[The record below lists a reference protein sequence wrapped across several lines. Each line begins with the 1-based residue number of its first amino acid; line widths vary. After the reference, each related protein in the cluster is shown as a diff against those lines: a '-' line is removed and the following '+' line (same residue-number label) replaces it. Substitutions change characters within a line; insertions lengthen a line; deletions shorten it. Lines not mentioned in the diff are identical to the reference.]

1 MIPMSL
7 AQIAQVTDGQLLNCP
22 DATQTV
28 SHINTDT
35 RTVAAGALFLALQG
49 ERFDAHQFVAQ
60 AVAKGAVAAVV
71 SRPLADVTIPQ
82 ILVADTRIALGQ
94 IAAWVRAQLDLQIVA
109 ITGSCGKTTLK
120 EMCAAILQQAA
131 PVLATQGNLNN
142 EIGVPQTLLRLTPD
156 DRYAVV
162 ELGANH
168 PGEIAWTTSL
178 VKPDV
183 AVINNVAAAH
193 LAGFGSLRGV
203 AVAKTEIFSGLSDS
217 GTAVIN
223 ADSEFYDW
231 WREIL
236 SVRTFSFGVENPK
249 ADFRAENI
257 TQDEQGIAAFTLIS
271 PLGQID
277 IQLPIPGLHNVSNAL
292 AAAAVTTSLGLSLAQ
307 VQSGL
312 ANMLPVKG
320 RFCVQKLSDD
330 LTLIDDTYNAS
341 VQSVMAAID
350 TLAVMPGYRVLAFG
364 DMGELGADAADLH
377 RQIGEHA
384 RLKKLD
390 AVFTVG
396 ELSRHTAEAAAAS
409 GQHFANKDSLYQAL
423 QTLMQHQRP
432 MTILAKGAR
441 SARMEEVVAFVKSC
455 EEQAC

>member
-7 AQIAQVTDGQLLNCP
+7 AQIALVTEGQLLNCSDP
-22 DATQTV
+22 ALAICNV
-28 SHINTDT
+28 STDT
-35 RTVAAGALFLALQG
+35 RTVTDGALFLALLG

-60 AVAKGAVAAVV
+60 AITNGAVAAVV
-71 SRPLADVTIPQ
+71 SRPLADVAIPQ
-82 ILVADTRIALGQ
+82 ILVADTRVALGQ
-94 IAAWVRAQLDLQIVA
+94 ISAWVREQLDLQIVA

-142 EIGVPQTLLRLTPD
+142 EIGVPQTLLRLTPAE
-156 DRYAVV
+156 RYAVV

-203 AVAKTEIFSGLSDS
+203 AVAKTEIFGGLSAS

-236 SVRTFSFGVENPK
+236 SVRTVSFGVQNVK
-249 ADFRAENI
+249 ADFRAENVK
-257 TQDEQGIAAFTLIS
+257 QDEQGIASFTLCA
-271 PLGQID
+271 PDGQID

-307 VQSGL
+307 VKSGL
-312 ANMLPVKG
+312 AHMLPVKG

-330 LTLIDDTYNAS
+330 LTVIDDTYNAS

-350 TLAVMPGYRVLAFG
+350 TLSVMPGYRVLAFG
-364 DMGELGADAADLH
+364 DMGEMGADAVSLH

-384 RLKKLD
+384 RLRKLD
-390 AVFTVG
+390 AVLTVG
-396 ELSRHTAEAAAAS
+396 DLSRHTADAAS
-409 GQHFANKDSLYQAL
+409 GQHFTDKESLSQAL
-423 QTLMQHQRP
+423 KTLMQQQRP

>member
-7 AQIAQVTDGQLLNCP
+7 AQIALVTEGQLLNCSDP
-22 DATQTV
+22 ALAICNV
-28 SHINTDT
+28 STDT
-35 RTVAAGALFLALQG
+35 RTVTDGALFLALLG

-60 AVAKGAVAAVV
+60 AITNGAVAAVV
-71 SRPLADVTIPQ
+71 SRPLADVAIPQ
-82 ILVADTRIALGQ
+82 ILVADTRVALGQ
-94 IAAWVRAQLDLQIVA
+94 ISAWVREQLDLQIVA

-142 EIGVPQTLLRLTPD
+142 EIGVPQTLLRLTPAE
-156 DRYAVV
+156 RYAVV

-203 AVAKTEIFSGLSDS
+203 AVAKTEIFGGLSAS

-236 SVRTFSFGVENPK
+236 SVRTVSFGVQNAK
-249 ADFRAENI
+249 ADFRAENVK
-257 TQDEQGIAAFTLIS
+257 QDEQGIASFTLCA
-271 PLGQID
+271 PDGQID

-307 VQSGL
+307 VKSGL
-312 ANMLPVKG
+312 AHMLPVKG

-330 LTLIDDTYNAS
+330 LTVIDDTYNAS

-350 TLAVMPGYRVLAFG
+350 TLSVMPGYRVLAFG
-364 DMGELGADAADLH
+364 DMGEMGADAVSLH

-384 RLKKLD
+384 RLRKLD
-390 AVFTVG
+390 AVLTVG
-396 ELSRHTAEAAAAS
+396 DLSRHAADAAS
-409 GQHFANKDSLYQAL
+409 GQHFTDKESLSQAL
-423 QTLMQHQRP
+423 KTLMQQQRP

>member
-1 MIPMSL
+1 MSL

-22 DATQTV
+22 DAALMV
-28 SHINTDT
+28 KNISTDT
-35 RTVAAGALFLALQG
+35 RTVSAGALFLALQG
-49 ERFDAHQFVAQ
+49 ERFDAHDFAAQ
-60 AVAKGAVAAVV
+60 AADKDAVAIVV
-71 SRPLADVTIPQ
+71 SRPLPDVSLPQ

-94 IAAWVRAQLDLQIVA
+94 IAAWVRNQLDLQVVA
-109 ITGSCGKTTLK
+109 ITGSCGKTTVK
-120 EMCAAILQQAA
+120 EMCAAILRQSA

-156 DRYAVV
+156 ERYAVV

-203 AVAKTEIFSGLSDS
+203 AVAKTEIFSGLSET
-217 GTAVIN
+217 GTAIIN

-236 SVRTFSFGVENPK
+236 SVRTLSFGVENPK

-257 TQDEQGIAAFTLIS
+257 EQNEAGIASFMLIC
-271 PLGQID
+271 PLGRIA
-277 IQLPIPGLHNVSNAL
+277 IQLPVPGLHNVSNAL
-292 AAAAVTTSLGLSLAQ
+292 AAAAVTTSLGLSLEQ
-307 VQSGL
+307 VKSGL
-312 ANMLPVKG
+312 MTMVPVKG
-320 RFCVQKLSDD
+320 RFCVQKLSDSV
-330 LTLIDDTYNAS
+330 TVIDDTYNAS

-350 TLAVMPGYRVLAFG
+350 TLSVMPGHRVLVFG
-364 DMGELGADAADLH
+364 DMGELGADAATLH

-384 RLKKLD
+384 KAKKLD
-390 AVFTVG
+390 TVLTIG
-396 ELSRHTAEAAAAS
+396 ELSRNTAEAAS
-409 GQHFANKDSLYQAL
+409 GQHFVNKESLYQAL
-423 QTLMQHQRP
+423 QQLMQQQRP
-432 MTILAKGAR
+432 VTILAKGAR
-441 SARMEEVVAFVKSC
+441 SARMEDVVTFVKSC
-455 EEQAC
+455 EEKTAC

>member
-1 MIPMSL
+1 MIPMTL
-7 AQIAQVTDGQLLNCP
+7 AQIAQVTDGQLLNGA
-22 DATQTV
+22 DATQEIAQI
-28 SHINTDT
+28 STDT
-35 RTVAAGALFLALQG
+35 RTVSAGALFLALQG
-49 ERFDAHQFVAQ
+49 ERFDAHQFVDQ
-60 AVAKGAVAAVV
+60 AAAKGAVVAVV
-71 SRPLADVTIPQ
+71 SRPLPDVAIPQ
-82 ILVADTRIALGQ
+82 ILVADTRIALGR

-109 ITGSCGKTTLK
+109 ITGSCGKTTVK
-120 EMCAAILQQAA
+120 EMCAAILQQIA

-142 EIGVPQTLLRLTPD
+142 EIGVPQTLLRLTPNE
-156 DRYAVV
+156 RYAVI

-168 PGEIAWTTSL
+168 SGEIAWTTSL

-236 SVRTFSFGVENPK
+236 SVRTLSFGLENPK
-249 ADFRAENI
+249 ADFRAQNI
-257 TQDEQGIAAFTLIS
+257 TQDEQGIARFTLVS
-271 PLGQID
+271 PQGQTE
-277 IQLPIPGLHNVSNAL
+277 IQLPIPGIHNVSNAL
-292 AAAAVTTSLGLSLAQ
+292 AAAAVTTSLGVSLEQ

-312 ANMLPVKG
+312 ANLSPVKG

-341 VQSVMAAID
+341 VQSVLAAID
-350 TLAVMPGYRVLAFG
+350 TLSVMPGYRVLAFG
-364 DMGELGADAADLH
+364 DMGELGADAISLH

-390 AVFTVG
+390 AVLTVG
-396 ELSRHTAEAAAAS
+396 ELSRHTAEAAN
-409 GQHFANKDSLYQAL
+409 GRHFADKSSLNQAL
-423 QTLMQHQRP
+423 QALMQQQRP
-432 MTILAKGAR
+432 VTILAKGAR

>member
-1 MIPMSL
+1 MSL

-22 DATQTV
+22 DAALMV
-28 SHINTDT
+28 KNISTDT
-35 RTVAAGALFLALQG
+35 RTVSAGALFLALQG
-49 ERFDAHQFVAQ
+49 ERFDAHDFAAQ
-60 AVAKGAVAAVV
+60 AADKDAVAIVV
-71 SRPLADVTIPQ
+71 SRPLPDVSLPQ

-94 IAAWVRAQLDLQIVA
+94 IAAWVRNQLDLQIVA
-109 ITGSCGKTTLK
+109 ITGSCGKTTVK
-120 EMCAAILQQAA
+120 EMCAAILRQSA

-156 DRYAVV
+156 EHYAVV

-203 AVAKTEIFSGLSDS
+203 AVAKTEIFSGLSET
-217 GTAVIN
+217 GTAIIN

-236 SVRTFSFGVENPK
+236 SVRTLSFGVENPK

-257 TQDEQGIAAFTLIS
+257 EQNEAGIASFMLIC
-271 PLGQID
+271 PLGRIA
-277 IQLPIPGLHNVSNAL
+277 IQLPVPGLHNVSNAL
-292 AAAAVTTSLGLSLAQ
+292 AAAAVTTSLGLSLEQ
-307 VQSGL
+307 VKSGL
-312 ANMLPVKG
+312 MTMVPVKG
-320 RFCVQKLSDD
+320 RFCVQKLSDSV
-330 LTLIDDTYNAS
+330 TVIDDTYNAS

-350 TLAVMPGYRVLAFG
+350 TLSVMPGHRVLVFG
-364 DMGELGADAADLH
+364 DMGELGADAATLH

-384 RLKKLD
+384 KAKKLD
-390 AVFTVG
+390 TVLTIG
-396 ELSRHTAEAAAAS
+396 ELSRNTAEAAS
-409 GQHFANKDSLYQAL
+409 GQHFVNKESLYQAL
-423 QTLMQHQRP
+423 QQLMQQQRP
-432 MTILAKGAR
+432 VTILAKGAR
-441 SARMEEVVAFVKSC
+441 SARMEDVVAFVKFC
-455 EEQAC
+455 EEKTAC

>member
-7 AQIAQVTDGQLLNCP
+7 AQIAQVTDGQLLNCA
-22 DATQTV
+22 DTSMVV
-28 SHINTDT
+28 SNVSTDT
-35 RTVAAGALFLALQG
+35 RTVTDGALFIALQG
-49 ERFDAHQFVAQ
+49 ERFDAHQFVDQ
-60 AVAKGAVAAVV
+60 AMLKGAVAAVV
-71 SRPLADVTIPQ
+71 SRPLPDTIPQ

-94 IAAWVRAQLDLQIVA
+94 IAAWGREQLDLQIVA

-120 EMCAAILQQAA
+120 EMCAAILQQTA

-142 EIGVPQTLLRLTPD
+142 EIGVPQTLLRLTPTE
-156 DRYAVV
+156 RYAVV

-203 AVAKTEIFSGLSDS
+203 AVAKTEIFGGLSAT

-236 SVRTFSFGVENPK
+236 SVRTVSFGLENAK

-257 TQDEQGIAAFTLIS
+257 QQDAQGIASFTLLAPQGS
-271 PLGQID
+271 ID
-277 IQLPIPGLHNVSNAL
+277 IQLPIPGLHNISNAL
-292 AAAAVTTSLGLSLAQ
+292 AAAAVTTSLGLTLTQ
-307 VQSGL
+307 VKSGL
-312 ANMLPVKG
+312 ANMRPVKG

-330 LTLIDDTYNAS
+330 LTVIDDTYNAS

-364 DMGELGADAADLH
+364 DMGELGADAASLH

-384 RLKKLD
+384 RLRQLD
-390 AVFTVG
+390 AVLTVG
-396 ELSRHTAEAAAAS
+396 SLSRHAAEAAD
-409 GQHFANKDSLYQAL
+409 GQHFNDKESLYQAL
-423 QTLMQHQRP
+423 QMLIQQHRP

>member
-7 AQIAQVTDGQLLNCP
+7 AQIALVTEGQLLNCSDP
-22 DATQTV
+22 ALAICNV
-28 SHINTDT
+28 STDT
-35 RTVAAGALFLALQG
+35 RTVTDGALFLALLG

-60 AVAKGAVAAVV
+60 AITNGAVAAVV
-71 SRPLADVTIPQ
+71 SRPLADVAIPQ
-82 ILVADTRIALGQ
+82 ILVADTRGALGQ
-94 IAAWVRAQLDLQIVA
+94 ISAWVREQLDLQIVA

-142 EIGVPQTLLRLTPD
+142 EIGVPQTLLRLTPAE
-156 DRYAVV
+156 RYAVV

-203 AVAKTEIFSGLSDS
+203 AVAKTEIFGGLSAS

-236 SVRTFSFGVENPK
+236 SVRTVSFGVQNVK
-249 ADFRAENI
+249 ADFRAENVK
-257 TQDEQGIAAFTLIS
+257 QDEQGIASFTLCA
-271 PLGQID
+271 PDGQID

-307 VQSGL
+307 VKSGL
-312 ANMLPVKG
+312 AHMLPVKG

-330 LTLIDDTYNAS
+330 LTVIDDTYNAS

-350 TLAVMPGYRVLAFG
+350 TLSVMPGYRVLAFG
-364 DMGELGADAADLH
+364 DMGEMGADAVSLH

-384 RLKKLD
+384 RLRKLD
-390 AVFTVG
+390 AVLTVG
-396 ELSRHTAEAAAAS
+396 DLSRHAADAAS
-409 GQHFANKDSLYQAL
+409 GQHFTDKESLSQAL
-423 QTLMQHQRP
+423 KTLMQQQRP

>member
-1 MIPMSL
+1 MSL

-22 DATQTV
+22 DAALMV
-28 SHINTDT
+28 KNISTDT
-35 RTVAAGALFLALQG
+35 RTVSAGSLFLALQG
-49 ERFDAHQFVAQ
+49 ERFDAHDFAAQ
-60 AVAKGAVAAVV
+60 AADKDAVAIVV
-71 SRPLADVTIPQ
+71 SRPLPDVSLPQ

-94 IAAWVRAQLDLQIVA
+94 IAAWVRNQLDLQIVA
-109 ITGSCGKTTLK
+109 ITGSCGKTTVK
-120 EMCAAILQQAA
+120 EMCAAILRQSA

-156 DRYAVV
+156 EHYAVV

-203 AVAKTEIFSGLSDS
+203 AVAKTEIFSGLSET
-217 GTAVIN
+217 GTAIIN

-236 SVRTFSFGVENPK
+236 SVRTLSFGVENPK

-257 TQDEQGIAAFTLIS
+257 EQNEAGIASFMLIC
-271 PLGQID
+271 PLGRIA
-277 IQLPIPGLHNVSNAL
+277 IQLPVPGLHNVSNAL
-292 AAAAVTTSLGLSLAQ
+292 AAAAVTTSLGLSLEQ
-307 VQSGL
+307 VKSGL
-312 ANMLPVKG
+312 MTMVPVKG
-320 RFCVQKLSDD
+320 RFCVQKLSDSV
-330 LTLIDDTYNAS
+330 TVIDDTYNAS

-350 TLAVMPGYRVLAFG
+350 TLSVMPGHRVLVFG
-364 DMGELGADAADLH
+364 DMGELGADAATLH

-384 RLKKLD
+384 KAKKLD
-390 AVFTVG
+390 TVLTIG
-396 ELSRHTAEAAAAS
+396 ELSRNTAEAAS
-409 GQHFANKDSLYQAL
+409 GQHFVNKESLYQAL
-423 QTLMQHQRP
+423 QQLMQQQRP
-432 MTILAKGAR
+432 VTILAKGAR
-441 SARMEEVVAFVKSC
+441 SARMEDVVTFVKSC
-455 EEQAC
+455 EEKTAC

>member
-1 MIPMSL
+1 MSL

-22 DATQTV
+22 DAALMV
-28 SHINTDT
+28 KNISTDT
-35 RTVAAGALFLALQG
+35 RTVSAGALFLALQG
-49 ERFDAHQFVAQ
+49 ERFDAHDFAAQ
-60 AVAKGAVAAVV
+60 AADKDAVAIVV
-71 SRPLADVTIPQ
+71 SRPLPDVSLPQ

-94 IAAWVRAQLDLQIVA
+94 IAAWVRNQLDLQIVA
-109 ITGSCGKTTLK
+109 ITGSCGKTTVK
-120 EMCAAILQQAA
+120 EMCAAILRQSA

-156 DRYAVV
+156 EHYAVV

-203 AVAKTEIFSGLSDS
+203 AVAKTEIFSGLSET
-217 GTAVIN
+217 GTAIIN

-236 SVRTFSFGVENPK
+236 SVRTLSFGVENPK

-257 TQDEQGIAAFTLIS
+257 EQNEAGIASFMLIC
-271 PLGQID
+271 PLGRIA
-277 IQLPIPGLHNVSNAL
+277 IQLPVPGLHNVSNAL
-292 AAAAVTTSLGLSLAQ
+292 AAAAVTTSLGLSLEQ
-307 VQSGL
+307 VKSGL
-312 ANMLPVKG
+312 MTMVPVKG
-320 RFCVQKLSDD
+320 RFCVQKLSDSV
-330 LTLIDDTYNAS
+330 TVIDDTYNAS

-350 TLAVMPGYRVLAFG
+350 TLSVMPGHRVLVFG
-364 DMGELGADAADLH
+364 DMGELGADAATLH

-384 RLKKLD
+384 KAKKLD
-390 AVFTVG
+390 TVLTIG
-396 ELSRHTAEAAAAS
+396 ELSRNTAEAAS
-409 GQHFANKDSLYQAL
+409 GQHFVNKESLYQAL
-423 QTLMQHQRP
+423 QQLMQQQRP
-432 MTILAKGAR
+432 VTILAKGAR
-441 SARMEEVVAFVKSC
+441 SARMEDVVTFVKSC
-455 EEQAC
+455 EEKTAC

>member
-7 AQIAQVTDGQLLNCP
+7 AQIALVTEGQLLNCSDP
-22 DATQTV
+22 ALAICNV
-28 SHINTDT
+28 STDT
-35 RTVAAGALFLALQG
+35 RTVTDGALFLALLG

-60 AVAKGAVAAVV
+60 AITNGAVAAVV
-71 SRPLADVTIPQ
+71 SRPLADVAIPQ
-82 ILVADTRIALGQ
+82 ILVADTRVALGQ
-94 IAAWVRAQLDLQIVA
+94 ISAWVREQLDLQIVA

-142 EIGVPQTLLRLTPD
+142 EIGVPQTLLRLTPAE
-156 DRYAVV
+156 RYAVV

-203 AVAKTEIFSGLSDS
+203 AVAKTEIFGGLSAS

-236 SVRTFSFGVENPK
+236 SVRTVSFGVQNVK
-249 ADFRAENI
+249 ADFRAENVK
-257 TQDEQGIAAFTLIS
+257 QDEQGIASFTLCA
-271 PLGQID
+271 PDGQID

-307 VQSGL
+307 VKSGL
-312 ANMLPVKG
+312 AHMLPVKG

-330 LTLIDDTYNAS
+330 LTVIDDTYNAS

-350 TLAVMPGYRVLAFG
+350 TLSVMPGYRVLACG
-364 DMGELGADAADLH
+364 DMGEMGADAVSLH

-384 RLKKLD
+384 RLRKLD
-390 AVFTVG
+390 AVLTVG
-396 ELSRHTAEAAAAS
+396 DLSRHAADAAS
-409 GQHFANKDSLYQAL
+409 GQHFTDKESLSQAL
-423 QTLMQHQRP
+423 KTLMQQQRP

>member
-7 AQIAQVTDGQLLNCP
+7 AQIALVTEGQLLNCSDP
-22 DATQTV
+22 ALAICNV
-28 SHINTDT
+28 STDT
-35 RTVAAGALFLALQG
+35 RTVTDGALFLALLG

-60 AVAKGAVAAVV
+60 AITNGAVAAVV
-71 SRPLADVTIPQ
+71 SRPLADVAIPQ
-82 ILVADTRIALGQ
+82 ILVADTRVALGQ
-94 IAAWVRAQLDLQIVA
+94 ISAWVREQLDLQIVA

-142 EIGVPQTLLRLTPD
+142 EIGVPQTLLRLTPAE
-156 DRYAVV
+156 RYAVV

-203 AVAKTEIFSGLSDS
+203 AVAKTEIFGGLSAS

-236 SVRTFSFGVENPK
+236 SVRTVSFGVQNVK
-249 ADFRAENI
+249 ADFRAENVK
-257 TQDEQGIAAFTLIS
+257 QDEQGIASFTLCT
-271 PLGQID
+271 PDGQID

-292 AAAAVTTSLGLSLAQ
+292 AAAAVTTSLGLSLVQ
-307 VQSGL
+307 VKSGL
-312 ANMLPVKG
+312 ANMQLVKG

-330 LTLIDDTYNAS
+330 LTVIDDTYNAS

-350 TLAVMPGYRVLAFG
+350 TLSVMPGYRVLAFG
-364 DMGELGADAADLH
+364 DMGEMGADAVSLH

-384 RLKKLD
+384 RLRKLD
-390 AVFTVG
+390 AVLTVG
-396 ELSRHTAEAAAAS
+396 DLSRHAADAAS
-409 GQHFANKDSLYQAL
+409 GQHFTDKESLCQAL
-423 QTLMQHQRP
+423 KTLMQQQRP

>member
-1 MIPMSL
+1 
-7 AQIAQVTDGQLLNCP
+7 Q
-22 DATQTV
+22 ATT
-28 SHINTDT
+28 
-35 RTVAAGALFLALQG
+35 
-49 ERFDAHQFVAQ
+49 
-60 AVAKGAVAAVV
+60 KGAVAAVV
-71 SRPLADVTIPQ
+71 SRPLPDSAIPQ

-120 EMCAAILQQAA
+120 EMCAAILQQIA

-142 EIGVPQTLLRLTPD
+142 EIGVPQTLLRLTPHE
-156 DRYAVV
+156 RYAVV

-203 AVAKTEIFSGLSDS
+203 AVAKTEIFSGLSES

-236 SVRTFSFGVENPK
+236 SVRTLSFGLENPK

-257 TQDEQGIAAFTLIS
+257 TQDEQGIARFTLIS
-271 PLGQID
+271 PLGQTE
-277 IQLPIPGLHNVSNAL
+277 IQLPIPGIHNVSNAL
-292 AAAAVTTSLGLSLAQ
+292 AAAAVTTSLGVSLEQ

-350 TLAVMPGYRVLAFG
+350 TLSVMPGYRVLAFG
-364 DMGELGADAADLH
+364 DMGELGADAASLY

-390 AVFTVG
+390 AVLTVG
-396 ELSRHTAEAAAAS
+396 ELSRHTAEAA
-409 GQHFANKDSLYQAL
+409 GGRHFSDKDGLNLAL
-423 QTLMQHQRP
+423 QELMQQQRP
-432 MTILAKGAR
+432 VTILAKGAR
-441 SARMEEVVAFVKSC
+441 SARMEDVVTFVKSC

>member
-7 AQIAQVTDGQLLNCP
+7 AQIALVTDGQLLNCSDP
-22 DATQTV
+22 SLTICNV
-28 SHINTDT
+28 STDT
-35 RTVAAGALFLALQG
+35 RTVTNGALFLALLG

-60 AVAKGAVAAVV
+60 AITNGAVVAVV
-71 SRPLADVTIPQ
+71 SRPLADVAIPQ
-82 ILVADTRIALGQ
+82 ILVADTRVALGQ
-94 IAAWVRAQLDLQIVA
+94 ISAWVRKQLDLQIVA

-120 EMCAAILQQAA
+120 EMCATILQQTA

-142 EIGVPQTLLRLTPD
+142 EIGVPQTLLRLTPAE
-156 DRYAVV
+156 RYAVV

-203 AVAKTEIFSGLSDS
+203 AVAKTEIFGGLSAS

-236 SVRTFSFGVENPK
+236 SVRTVSFGLQNSK
-249 ADFRAENI
+249 ADFRAENVK
-257 TQDEQGIAAFTLIS
+257 QDEQGIASFTLCT
-271 PLGQID
+271 PDAQID

-292 AAAAVTTSLGLSLAQ
+292 AAAAVTTSLGLSLVQ
-307 VQSGL
+307 VKSGL
-312 ANMLPVKG
+312 ANMQPVKG

-330 LTLIDDTYNAS
+330 LTVIDDTYNAS

-350 TLAVMPGYRVLAFG
+350 TLSVMPGYRVLAFG
-364 DMGELGADAADLH
+364 DMGEMGADAVNLH

-384 RLKKLD
+384 RLRKLD
-390 AVFTVG
+390 AVLTVG
-396 ELSRHTAEAAAAS
+396 DLSRHAADAAS
-409 GQHFANKDSLYQAL
+409 GQHFTDKESLCQAL
-423 QTLMQHQRP
+423 KTLMQQQRP

>member
-1 MIPMSL
+1 MSL

-22 DATQTV
+22 DAV
-28 SHINTDT
+28 LMVKNISTDT
-35 RTVAAGALFLALQG
+35 RTVSAGSLFLALQG
-49 ERFDAHQFVAQ
+49 ERFDAHDFAAQ
-60 AVAKGAVAAVV
+60 AADKDAVAIVV
-71 SRPLADVTIPQ
+71 SRPLPDVSLPQ

-94 IAAWVRAQLDLQIVA
+94 IAAWVRNQLDLQIVA
-109 ITGSCGKTTLK
+109 ITGSCGKTTVK
-120 EMCAAILQQAA
+120 EMCAAILRQSA

-156 DRYAVV
+156 ERYAVV

-203 AVAKTEIFSGLSDS
+203 AVAKTEIFSGLSET
-217 GTAVIN
+217 GTAIIN

-236 SVRTFSFGVENPK
+236 SVRTLSFGVENPK

-257 TQDEQGIAAFTLIS
+257 EQNEAGIASFMLIC
-271 PLGQID
+271 PLGRIA
-277 IQLPIPGLHNVSNAL
+277 IQLPVPGLHNVSNAL
-292 AAAAVTTSLGLSLAQ
+292 AAAAVTTSLGLSLEQ
-307 VQSGL
+307 VKSGL
-312 ANMLPVKG
+312 MTMVPVKG
-320 RFCVQKLSDD
+320 RFCVQKLSDSV
-330 LTLIDDTYNAS
+330 TVIDDTYNAS

-350 TLAVMPGYRVLAFG
+350 TLSVMPGHRVLVFG
-364 DMGELGADAADLH
+364 DMGELGADAATLH

-384 RLKKLD
+384 KAKKLD
-390 AVFTVG
+390 TVLTIG
-396 ELSRHTAEAAAAS
+396 ELSRNTAEAAS
-409 GQHFANKDSLYQAL
+409 GQHFVNKESLYQAL
-423 QTLMQHQRP
+423 QQLMQQQRP
-432 MTILAKGAR
+432 VTILAKGAR
-441 SARMEEVVAFVKSC
+441 SARMEDVVTFVKSC
-455 EEQAC
+455 EEKTAC

>member
-1 MIPMSL
+1 VIPMSL
-7 AQIAQVTDGQLLNCP
+7 AQLASVTDGQLLNASDP
-22 DATQTV
+22 ALTI
-28 SHINTDT
+28 SHISTDT
-35 RTVAAGALFLALQG
+35 RTVTNGALFLALLG
-49 ERFDAHQFVAQ
+49 ERFDAHQFVSQ
-60 AVAKGAVAAVV
+60 AVTAGAVAAVV
-71 SRPLADVTIPQ
+71 SRPLSDVTIPQ

-94 IAAWVRAQLDLQIVA
+94 IGAWVRDQLDLQIVA

-142 EIGVPQTLLRLTPD
+142 EIGVPQTLLRLTPTEH
-156 DRYAVV
+156 YAVV

-203 AVAKTEIFSGLSDS
+203 AVAKTEIFAGLSET

-236 SVRTFSFGVENPK
+236 SVRTISFGLENPK

-257 TQDEQGIAAFTLIS
+257 QQDEQGIATFTLCS
-271 PLGQID
+271 PDGKID
-277 IQLPIPGLHNVSNAL
+277 IQLPIPGLHNVSNVL
-292 AAAAVTTSLGLSLAQ
+292 AAAAVTTALGLSLAQ
-307 VQSGL
+307 VKSGL

-330 LTLIDDTYNAS
+330 LTVIDDTYNAS

-350 TLAVMPGYRVLAFG
+350 TLSVMPGYRVLAFG
-364 DMGELGADAADLH
+364 DMGELGADAPSLH

-384 RLKKLD
+384 RLRHLD
-390 AVFTVG
+390 AVLTVG
-396 ELSRHTAEAAAAS
+396 NLSQHAANAAN
-409 GQHFANKDSLYQAL
+409 GQHFTDKESLCQAL
-423 QTLMQHQRP
+423 KTLIQHQRP
-432 MTILAKGAR
+432 VTILAKGAR
-441 SARMEEVVAFVKSC
+441 SARMEDVVAFVKSC

>member
-7 AQIAQVTDGQLLNCP
+7 AQIALVTDGQLLNCSDP
-22 DATQTV
+22 SLTICNV
-28 SHINTDT
+28 STDT
-35 RTVAAGALFLALQG
+35 RTVTNGALFLALLG

-60 AVAKGAVAAVV
+60 AITNGAVVAVV
-71 SRPLADVTIPQ
+71 SRPLTDVAIPQ
-82 ILVADTRIALGQ
+82 ILVADTRVALGQ
-94 IAAWVRAQLDLQIVA
+94 ISAWVREQLDLQIVA

-120 EMCAAILQQAA
+120 EMCAAILQQVA

-142 EIGVPQTLLRLTPD
+142 EIGVPQTLLRLTPAE
-156 DRYAVV
+156 RYAVV

-203 AVAKTEIFSGLSDS
+203 AVAKTEIFGGLSAS

-236 SVRTFSFGVENPK
+236 SVRTVSFGLQNSK
-249 ADFRAENI
+249 ADFRAENVK
-257 TQDEQGIAAFTLIS
+257 QDEQGIASFTLCT
-271 PLGQID
+271 PDGQID

-292 AAAAVTTSLGLSLAQ
+292 AAAAVTTSLGLSLVQ
-307 VQSGL
+307 VKSGL
-312 ANMLPVKG
+312 ANMQPVKG

-330 LTLIDDTYNAS
+330 LTVIDDTYNAS

-350 TLAVMPGYRVLAFG
+350 TLSVMPGYRVLAFG
-364 DMGELGADAADLH
+364 DMGEMGADAVNLH

-384 RLKKLD
+384 RLRKLD
-390 AVFTVG
+390 AVLTVG
-396 ELSRHTAEAAAAS
+396 DLSRHAADAAS
-409 GQHFANKDSLYQAL
+409 GQHFTDKESLCQAL
-423 QTLMQHQRP
+423 KTLMQQQRP

>member
-1 MIPMSL
+1 MSL

-22 DATQTV
+22 DAALMV
-28 SHINTDT
+28 KNISTDT
-35 RTVAAGALFLALQG
+35 RTVSAGSLFLALQG
-49 ERFDAHQFVAQ
+49 ERFDAHDFAAQ
-60 AVAKGAVAAVV
+60 AADKDAVAIVV
-71 SRPLADVTIPQ
+71 SRPLPDVSLPQ

-94 IAAWVRAQLDLQIVA
+94 IAAWVRNQLDLQIVA
-109 ITGSCGKTTLK
+109 ITGSCGKTTVK
-120 EMCAAILQQAA
+120 EMCAAILRQSA

-156 DRYAVV
+156 ERYAVV

-203 AVAKTEIFSGLSDS
+203 AVAKTEIFSGLSET
-217 GTAVIN
+217 GTAIID

-236 SVRTFSFGVENPK
+236 SVRTLSFGVENPK

-257 TQDEQGIAAFTLIS
+257 EQNEAGIASFMLIC
-271 PLGQID
+271 PLGRIA
-277 IQLPIPGLHNVSNAL
+277 IQLPVPGLHNVSNAL
-292 AAAAVTTSLGLSLAQ
+292 AAAAVTTSLGLSLEQ
-307 VQSGL
+307 VKSGL
-312 ANMLPVKG
+312 MTMVPVKG
-320 RFCVQKLSDD
+320 RFCVQKLSDSV
-330 LTLIDDTYNAS
+330 TVIDDTYNAS

-350 TLAVMPGYRVLAFG
+350 TLSVMPGHRVLVFG
-364 DMGELGADAADLH
+364 DMGELGADAATLH

-384 RLKKLD
+384 KAKKLD
-390 AVFTVG
+390 TVLTIG
-396 ELSRHTAEAAAAS
+396 ELSRNTAEAAS
-409 GQHFANKDSLYQAL
+409 GQHFVNKESLYQAL
-423 QTLMQHQRP
+423 QQLMQQQRP
-432 MTILAKGAR
+432 VTILAKGAR
-441 SARMEEVVAFVKSC
+441 SARMEDVVAFVKSC
-455 EEQAC
+455 EEKTAC

>member
-1 MIPMSL
+1 MSL

-22 DATQTV
+22 DAALMV
-28 SHINTDT
+28 KNISTDT
-35 RTVAAGALFLALQG
+35 RTVSAGSLFLALQG
-49 ERFDAHQFVAQ
+49 ERFDAHDFAAQ
-60 AVAKGAVAAVV
+60 AADKDAVAIVV
-71 SRPLADVTIPQ
+71 SRPQPDVSLPQ

-94 IAAWVRAQLDLQIVA
+94 IAAWVRNQLDLQIVA
-109 ITGSCGKTTLK
+109 ITGSCGKTTVK
-120 EMCAAILQQAA
+120 EMCAAILRQSA

-156 DRYAVV
+156 ERYAVV

-203 AVAKTEIFSGLSDS
+203 AVAKTEIFSGLSET
-217 GTAVIN
+217 GTAIIN

-236 SVRTFSFGVENPK
+236 SVRTLSFGVENPK

-257 TQDEQGIAAFTLIS
+257 EQNEAGIASFMLIC
-271 PLGQID
+271 PLGRIA
-277 IQLPIPGLHNVSNAL
+277 IQLPVPGLHNVSNAL
-292 AAAAVTTSLGLSLAQ
+292 AAAAVTTSLGLSLEQ
-307 VQSGL
+307 VKSGL
-312 ANMLPVKG
+312 MTMVPVKG
-320 RFCVQKLSDD
+320 RFCVQKLSDSV
-330 LTLIDDTYNAS
+330 TVIDDTYNAS

-350 TLAVMPGYRVLAFG
+350 TLSVMPGHRVLVFG
-364 DMGELGADAADLH
+364 DMGELGADAATLH

-384 RLKKLD
+384 KAKKLD
-390 AVFTVG
+390 TVLTIG
-396 ELSRHTAEAAAAS
+396 ELSRNTAEAAS
-409 GQHFANKDSLYQAL
+409 GQHFVNKESLYQAL
-423 QTLMQHQRP
+423 QQLMQQQRP
-432 MTILAKGAR
+432 VTILAKGAR
-441 SARMEEVVAFVKSC
+441 SARMEDVVAFVKSC
-455 EEQAC
+455 EEKTAC

>member
-1 MIPMSL
+1 MSL

-22 DATQTV
+22 DAV
-28 SHINTDT
+28 LMVKNISTDT
-35 RTVAAGALFLALQG
+35 RTVSAGSLFLALQG
-49 ERFDAHQFVAQ
+49 ERFDAHDFAAQ
-60 AVAKGAVAAVV
+60 AADKDAVAIVV
-71 SRPLADVTIPQ
+71 SRPLPDVSLPQ

-94 IAAWVRAQLDLQIVA
+94 IAAWVRNQLDLQIVA
-109 ITGSCGKTTLK
+109 ITGSCGKTTVK
-120 EMCAAILQQAA
+120 EMCAAILRQSA

-156 DRYAVV
+156 EHYAVV

-203 AVAKTEIFSGLSDS
+203 AVAKTEIFSGLSET
-217 GTAVIN
+217 GTAIIN

-236 SVRTFSFGVENPK
+236 SVRTLSFGVENPK

-257 TQDEQGIAAFTLIS
+257 EQNEAGIASFMLIC
-271 PLGQID
+271 PLGRIA
-277 IQLPIPGLHNVSNAL
+277 IQLPVPGLHNVSNAL
-292 AAAAVTTSLGLSLAQ
+292 AAAAVTTSLGLSLEQ
-307 VQSGL
+307 VKSGL
-312 ANMLPVKG
+312 MTMVPVKG
-320 RFCVQKLSDD
+320 RFCVQKLSDSV
-330 LTLIDDTYNAS
+330 TVIDDTYNAS

-350 TLAVMPGYRVLAFG
+350 TLSVMPGHRVLVFG
-364 DMGELGADAADLH
+364 DMGELGADAATLH

-384 RLKKLD
+384 KAKKLD
-390 AVFTVG
+390 TVLTIG
-396 ELSRHTAEAAAAS
+396 ELSRNTAEAAS
-409 GQHFANKDSLYQAL
+409 GQHFVNKESLYQAL
-423 QTLMQHQRP
+423 QQLMQQQRP
-432 MTILAKGAR
+432 VTILAKGAR
-441 SARMEEVVAFVKSC
+441 SARMEDVVAFVKSC
-455 EEQAC
+455 EEKTAC

>member
-1 MIPMSL
+1 MSL

-22 DATQTV
+22 DAALMV
-28 SHINTDT
+28 KNISTDT
-35 RTVAAGALFLALQG
+35 RTVSAGSLFLALQG
-49 ERFDAHQFVAQ
+49 ERFDAHDFAAQ
-60 AVAKGAVAAVV
+60 AADKDAVAIVV
-71 SRPLADVTIPQ
+71 SRPLPDVSLPQ

-94 IAAWVRAQLDLQIVA
+94 IAAWVRNQLDLQIVA
-109 ITGSCGKTTLK
+109 ITGSCGKTTVK
-120 EMCAAILQQAA
+120 EMCAAILRQSA

-156 DRYAVV
+156 EHYAVV

-203 AVAKTEIFSGLSDS
+203 AVAKTEIFSGLSET
-217 GTAVIN
+217 GTAIIN

-236 SVRTFSFGVENPK
+236 SVRTLSFGVENPK

-257 TQDEQGIAAFTLIS
+257 EQNEAGIASFMLIC
-271 PLGQID
+271 PLGRIA
-277 IQLPIPGLHNVSNAL
+277 IQLPVPGLHNVSNAL
-292 AAAAVTTSLGLSLAQ
+292 AAAAVTTSLGLSLEQ
-307 VQSGL
+307 VKSGL
-312 ANMLPVKG
+312 MTMVPVKG
-320 RFCVQKLSDD
+320 RFCVQKLSDSV
-330 LTLIDDTYNAS
+330 TVIDDTYNAS

-350 TLAVMPGYRVLAFG
+350 TLSVMPGYRVLVFG
-364 DMGELGADAADLH
+364 DMGELGADAATLH

-384 RLKKLD
+384 KAKKLD
-390 AVFTVG
+390 TVLTIG
-396 ELSRHTAEAAAAS
+396 ELSRNTAEAAS
-409 GQHFANKDSLYQAL
+409 GQHFVNKESLYQAL
-423 QTLMQHQRP
+423 QQLMQQQRP
-432 MTILAKGAR
+432 VTILAKGAR
-441 SARMEEVVAFVKSC
+441 SARMEDVVAFVKSC
-455 EEQAC
+455 EEKTAC

>member
-1 MIPMSL
+1 MSL

-22 DATQTV
+22 DAALMV
-28 SHINTDT
+28 KNISTDT
-35 RTVAAGALFLALQG
+35 RTVSAGSLFLALQG
-49 ERFDAHQFVAQ
+49 ERFDAHDFAAQ
-60 AVAKGAVAAVV
+60 AADKDAVAIVV
-71 SRPLADVTIPQ
+71 SRLLPDVSLPQ

-94 IAAWVRAQLDLQIVA
+94 IAAWVRNQLDLQIVA
-109 ITGSCGKTTLK
+109 ITGSCGKTTVK
-120 EMCAAILQQAA
+120 EMCAAILRQSA

-156 DRYAVV
+156 ERYAVV

-203 AVAKTEIFSGLSDS
+203 AVAKTEIFSGLSET
-217 GTAVIN
+217 GTAIIN

-236 SVRTFSFGVENPK
+236 SVRTLSFGVENPK

-257 TQDEQGIAAFTLIS
+257 EQNEAGIASFMLIC
-271 PLGQID
+271 PLGRIA
-277 IQLPIPGLHNVSNAL
+277 IQLPVPGLHNVSNAL
-292 AAAAVTTSLGLSLAQ
+292 AAAAVTTSLGLSLEQ
-307 VQSGL
+307 VKSGL
-312 ANMLPVKG
+312 MTMVPVKG
-320 RFCVQKLSDD
+320 RFCVQKLSDSV
-330 LTLIDDTYNAS
+330 TVIDDTYNAS

-350 TLAVMPGYRVLAFG
+350 TLSVMPGHRVLVFG
-364 DMGELGADAADLH
+364 DMGELGADAATLH

-384 RLKKLD
+384 KAKKLD
-390 AVFTVG
+390 TVLTIG
-396 ELSRHTAEAAAAS
+396 ELSRNTAEAAS
-409 GQHFANKDSLYQAL
+409 GQHFVNKESLYQAL
-423 QTLMQHQRP
+423 QQLMQQQRP
-432 MTILAKGAR
+432 VTILAKGAR
-441 SARMEEVVAFVKSC
+441 SARMEDVVAFVKSC
-455 EEQAC
+455 EEKTAC

>member
-7 AQIAQVTDGQLLNCP
+7 AQIALVTDGQLLNCSDP
-22 DATQTV
+22 SLTICNV
-28 SHINTDT
+28 STDT
-35 RTVAAGALFLALQG
+35 RTVTNGALFLALLG

-60 AVAKGAVAAVV
+60 AITNGAVVAVV
-71 SRPLADVTIPQ
+71 SRPLADVAIPQ
-82 ILVADTRIALGQ
+82 ILVADTRVALGQ
-94 IAAWVRAQLDLQIVA
+94 ISAWVREQLDLQIVA

-120 EMCAAILQQAA
+120 EMCAAILQQVA

-142 EIGVPQTLLRLTPD
+142 EIGVPQTLLRLTPAE
-156 DRYAVV
+156 RYAVV

-203 AVAKTEIFSGLSDS
+203 AVAKTEIFGGLSAS
-217 GTAVIN
+217 GTAVLN

-236 SVRTFSFGVENPK
+236 SVRTVSFGLQNSK
-249 ADFRAENI
+249 ADFRAENVK
-257 TQDEQGIAAFTLIS
+257 QDEQGIASFTLCT
-271 PLGQID
+271 PDGQID

-292 AAAAVTTSLGLSLAQ
+292 AAAAVTTSLGLSLVQ
-307 VQSGL
+307 VKSGL
-312 ANMLPVKG
+312 ANMQPVKG

-330 LTLIDDTYNAS
+330 LTVIDDTYNAS

-350 TLAVMPGYRVLAFG
+350 TLSVMPGYRVFAFG
-364 DMGELGADAADLH
+364 DMGEMGADAVNLH

-384 RLKKLD
+384 RLRKLD
-390 AVFTVG
+390 AVLTVG
-396 ELSRHTAEAAAAS
+396 DLSRHAADAAS
-409 GQHFANKDSLYQAL
+409 GQHFTDKESLCQAL
-423 QTLMQHQRP
+423 KTLMQQQRP

>member
-7 AQIAQVTDGQLLNCP
+7 AQIALVTDGQLLNCSDP
-22 DATQTV
+22 ALTV
-28 SHINTDT
+28 CNVSTDT
-35 RTVAAGALFLALQG
+35 RTVTDGALFLALLG

-60 AVAKGAVAAVV
+60 AITKGAVAAVV
-71 SRPLADVTIPQ
+71 SQPLTDVTIPQ

-94 IAAWVRAQLDLQIVA
+94 ISAWVREQRDLQIVA

-142 EIGVPQTLLRLTPD
+142 EIGVPQTLLRLTPAE
-156 DRYAVV
+156 RYAVV

-203 AVAKTEIFSGLSDS
+203 AVAKTEIFSGLSAD

-236 SVRTFSFGVENPK
+236 SVRTVSFGVQNPK
-249 ADFRAENI
+249 ADFRAENVQ
-257 TQDEQGIAAFTLIS
+257 QDKQGVASFTLCT
-271 PLGQID
+271 PDGQID

-307 VQSGL
+307 VKSGL
-312 ANMLPVKG
+312 ANMRPVKG

-330 LTLIDDTYNAS
+330 LTIIDDTYNAS

-350 TLAVMPGYRVLAFG
+350 TLSVMPGHRVLAFG
-364 DMGELGADAADLH
+364 DMGELGADAANLH

-384 RLKKLD
+384 RLRKLD
-390 AVFTVG
+390 AVLTVG
-396 ELSRHTAEAAAAS
+396 DLSRHAADAAS
-409 GQHFANKDSLYQAL
+409 GQHFTDKESLCQAL
-423 QTLMQHQRP
+423 KTLMQQQRP

>member
-1 MIPMSL
+1 MSL
-7 AQIAQVTDGQLLNCP
+7 AQIALVTDGQLLNCSDP
-22 DATQTV
+22 SLTICNV
-28 SHINTDT
+28 STDT
-35 RTVAAGALFLALQG
+35 RTVTNGALFLALLG

-60 AVAKGAVAAVV
+60 AITNGAVVAVV
-71 SRPLADVTIPQ
+71 SRPLADVAIPQ
-82 ILVADTRIALGQ
+82 ILVADTRVALGQ
-94 IAAWVRAQLDLQIVA
+94 ISAWVREQLDLQIVA

-142 EIGVPQTLLRLTPD
+142 EIGVPQTLLRLTPAE
-156 DRYAVV
+156 RYAVV

-203 AVAKTEIFSGLSDS
+203 AVAKTEIFGGLSAS

-236 SVRTFSFGVENPK
+236 SVRTVSFGLQNSK
-249 ADFRAENI
+249 ADFRAENVK
-257 TQDEQGIAAFTLIS
+257 QDEQGIASFTLCT
-271 PLGQID
+271 PDGQID

-292 AAAAVTTSLGLSLAQ
+292 AAAAVTTSLGLSLVQ
-307 VQSGL
+307 VKSGL
-312 ANMLPVKG
+312 ANMQPVKG

-330 LTLIDDTYNAS
+330 LTVIDDTYNAS

-350 TLAVMPGYRVLAFG
+350 TLSVMPGYRVFAFG
-364 DMGELGADAADLH
+364 DMGEMGADAVNLH

-384 RLKKLD
+384 RLRKLD
-390 AVFTVG
+390 AVLTVG
-396 ELSRHTAEAAAAS
+396 DLSRHAADAAS
-409 GQHFANKDSLYQAL
+409 GQHFTDKESLCQAL
-423 QTLMQHQRP
+423 KTLMQQQRP

>member
-7 AQIAQVTDGQLLNCP
+7 AQIALVTDGQLLNCSDP
-22 DATQTV
+22 ALTICNV
-28 SHINTDT
+28 STDT
-35 RTVAAGALFLALQG
+35 RTVTNGALFLALLG

-60 AVAKGAVAAVV
+60 AITNGAVVAVV
-71 SRPLADVTIPQ
+71 SRPLADVAIPQ
-82 ILVADTRIALGQ
+82 ILVADTRVALGQ
-94 IAAWVRAQLDLQIVA
+94 ISAWVRKQLDLQIVA

-120 EMCAAILQQAA
+120 EMCAAILQQVA

-142 EIGVPQTLLRLTPD
+142 EIGVPQTLLRLTPAE
-156 DRYAVV
+156 RYAVV

-203 AVAKTEIFSGLSDS
+203 AVAKTEIFGGLSAS

-236 SVRTFSFGVENPK
+236 SVRTVSFGLQNSK
-249 ADFRAENI
+249 ADFRAENVK
-257 TQDEQGIAAFTLIS
+257 QDEQGIASFTLCT
-271 PLGQID
+271 PDGQID

-292 AAAAVTTSLGLSLAQ
+292 AAAAVTTSLGLSLVQ
-307 VQSGL
+307 VKSGL
-312 ANMLPVKG
+312 ANMQPVKG

-330 LTLIDDTYNAS
+330 LTVIDDTYNAS

-350 TLAVMPGYRVLAFG
+350 TLSVMPGYRVFAFG
-364 DMGELGADAADLH
+364 DMGEMGADAVNLH

-384 RLKKLD
+384 RLRKLD
-390 AVFTVG
+390 AVLTVG
-396 ELSRHTAEAAAAS
+396 DLSRHAADAAS
-409 GQHFANKDSLYQAL
+409 GQHFTDKESLCQAL
-423 QTLMQHQRP
+423 KTLMQQQRP

>member
-1 MIPMSL
+1 MSL

-22 DATQTV
+22 DAALMV
-28 SHINTDT
+28 KNISTDT
-35 RTVAAGALFLALQG
+35 RTVSAGSLFLALQG
-49 ERFDAHQFVAQ
+49 ERFDAHDFAAQ
-60 AVAKGAVAAVV
+60 AADKDAVAIVV
-71 SRPLADVTIPQ
+71 SRPLPDVSLPQ

-94 IAAWVRAQLDLQIVA
+94 IAAWVRNQLDLQIVA
-109 ITGSCGKTTLK
+109 ITGSCGKTTVK
-120 EMCAAILQQAA
+120 EMCAAILRQSA

-156 DRYAVV
+156 EHYAVV

-203 AVAKTEIFSGLSDS
+203 AVAKTEIFSGLSET
-217 GTAVIN
+217 GTAIIN

-236 SVRTFSFGVENPK
+236 SVRTLSFGVENPK

-257 TQDEQGIAAFTLIS
+257 EQNEAGIASFMLIC
-271 PLGQID
+271 PLGRIA
-277 IQLPIPGLHNVSNAL
+277 IQLPVPGLHNVSNAL
-292 AAAAVTTSLGLSLAQ
+292 AAAAVTTSLGLSLEQ
-307 VQSGL
+307 VKSGL
-312 ANMLPVKG
+312 MTMVPVKG
-320 RFCVQKLSDD
+320 RFCVQKLSDSV
-330 LTLIDDTYNAS
+330 TVIDDTYNAS

-350 TLAVMPGYRVLAFG
+350 TLSVMPGHRVLVFG
-364 DMGELGADAADLH
+364 DMGELGADAATLH

-384 RLKKLD
+384 KAKKLD
-390 AVFTVG
+390 TVLTIG
-396 ELSRHTAEAAAAS
+396 ELSRNTAEAAS
-409 GQHFANKDSLYQAL
+409 GQHFVNKESLYQAL
-423 QTLMQHQRP
+423 QQLMQQQRP
-432 MTILAKGAR
+432 VTILAKGAR
-441 SARMEEVVAFVKSC
+441 SARMEDVVAFVKSC
-455 EEQAC
+455 EEKTAC

>member
-1 MIPMSL
+1 MIPMTL
-7 AQIAQVTDGQLLNCP
+7 AQIAQVTDGQLLNCS
-22 DATQTV
+22 DATQKV
-28 SHINTDT
+28 SHISTDT
-35 RTVAAGALFLALQG
+35 RTVSAGALFLALLG
-49 ERFDAHQFVAQ
+49 ERFDAHAFVDQ
-60 AVAKGAVAAVV
+60 ATTKGAVAAVV
-71 SRPLADVTIPQ
+71 SRPLPDSAIPQ

-120 EMCAAILQQAA
+120 EMCAAILQQIA

-142 EIGVPQTLLRLTPD
+142 EIGVPQTLLRLTPHE
-156 DRYAVV
+156 RYAVV

-203 AVAKTEIFSGLSDS
+203 AVAKTEIFSGLSES

-236 SVRTFSFGVENPK
+236 SVRTLSFGLENPK
-249 ADFRAENI
+249 ADFRAEHI
-257 TQDEQGIAAFTLIS
+257 TQDEQGIARFTLIS
-271 PLGQID
+271 PLGQTE
-277 IQLPIPGLHNVSNAL
+277 IQLPIPGIHNVSNAL
-292 AAAAVTTSLGLSLAQ
+292 AAAAVTTSLGVSLEQ

-350 TLAVMPGYRVLAFG
+350 TLSVMPGYRVLAFG
-364 DMGELGADAADLH
+364 DMGELGADAASLH

-390 AVFTVG
+390 AVLTVG
-396 ELSRHTAEAAAAS
+396 ELSRHTAEAA
-409 GQHFANKDSLYQAL
+409 GGRHFSDKDSLNQAL
-423 QTLMQHQRP
+423 QELMQQQRP
-432 MTILAKGAR
+432 VTILAKGAR
-441 SARMEEVVAFVKSC
+441 SARMEDVVTFVKSC

>member
-1 MIPMSL
+1 MIAMSL
-7 AQIAQVTDGQLLNCP
+7 AQIAQVTGGDLLNAAES
-22 DATQTV
+22 DRL
-28 SHINTDT
+28 INNISTDT
-35 RTVAAGALFLALQG
+35 RTVCDGDLFLALEG
-49 ERFDAHQFVAQ
+49 ERFDGHLFVAQ
-60 AVAKGAVAAVV
+60 AVAKGAAVALV
-71 SRPLADVTIPQ
+71 SRPLSDIAIPQ
-82 ILVADTRIALGQ
+82 ILVTDTRIALGQ
-94 IAAWVRAQLDLQIVA
+94 IAGWVRDQLSDLKIVA

-120 EMCAAILQQAA
+120 EMCAAILQQTA

-142 EIGVPQTLLRLTPD
+142 EIGVPQTLLRLTPEEQF
-156 DRYAVV
+156 AVV

-178 VKPDV
+178 VKPNV

-203 AVAKTEIFSGLSDS
+203 AVAKTEIFAGLSAD

-236 SVRTFSFGVENPK
+236 SVRTVSFGVKNPK
-249 ADFRAENI
+249 ADFRAESI
-257 TQDEQGIAAFTLIS
+257 TQDKNGIACFTLCA
-271 PLGQID
+271 PQGQID
-277 IQLPIPGLHNVSNAL
+277 IQLPIPGLHNISNAL
-292 AAAAVTTSLGLSLAQ
+292 AAAAVTTSFGLSLAQ
-307 VQSGL
+307 IKSGL
-312 ANMLPVKG
+312 ASMLPVKG

-330 LTLIDDTYNAS
+330 LTVIDDTYNAS

-350 TLAVMPGYRVLAFG
+350 TLSVMPGYRVLTFG
-364 DMGELGADAADLH
+364 DMGELGSDAENLH

-384 RLKKLD
+384 RLRKLD
-390 AVFTVG
+390 AVLTVG
-396 ELSRHTAEAAAAS
+396 DLSRHAAQAAD
-409 GQHFANKDSLYQAL
+409 GHHFTDKESLCQAL
-423 QTLMQHQRP
+423 KTLMQQQRP

-441 SARMEEVVAFVKSC
+441 STRMEEIVAFVKSC

>member
-7 AQIAQVTDGQLLNCP
+7 AQIALVTDGQLLNCSDP
-22 DATQTV
+22 SLTICNV
-28 SHINTDT
+28 STDT
-35 RTVAAGALFLALQG
+35 RTVTNGALFLALLG
-49 ERFDAHQFVAQ
+49 ERFDAHQFVSQ
-60 AVAKGAVAAVV
+60 AITNGAVVAVV
-71 SRPLADVTIPQ
+71 SRPLADVAIPQ
-82 ILVADTRIALGQ
+82 ILVADTRVALGQ
-94 IAAWVRAQLDLQIVA
+94 ISAWVRKQLDLQIVA

-120 EMCAAILQQAA
+120 EMCAAILQQVA

-142 EIGVPQTLLRLTPD
+142 EIGVPQTLLRLTPAE
-156 DRYAVV
+156 RYAVV

-178 VKPDV
+178 VKSDV

-203 AVAKTEIFSGLSDS
+203 AVAKTEIFGGLSAS

-236 SVRTFSFGVENPK
+236 SVRTVSFGLQNSK
-249 ADFRAENI
+249 ADFRAENVK
-257 TQDEQGIAAFTLIS
+257 QDEQGIASFTLCT
-271 PLGQID
+271 PDGQID

-292 AAAAVTTSLGLSLAQ
+292 AAAAVTTSLGLSLVQ
-307 VQSGL
+307 VKSGL
-312 ANMLPVKG
+312 ANMQPVKG

-330 LTLIDDTYNAS
+330 LTVIDDTYNAS

-350 TLAVMPGYRVLAFG
+350 TLSVMPGYRVFAFG
-364 DMGELGADAADLH
+364 DMGEMGADAVNLH

-384 RLKKLD
+384 RLRKLD
-390 AVFTVG
+390 AVLTVG
-396 ELSRHTAEAAAAS
+396 DLSRHAADAAS
-409 GQHFANKDSLYQAL
+409 GQHFTDKESLCQAL
-423 QTLMQHQRP
+423 KTLMQQQRP

>member
-1 MIPMSL
+1 MSL

-22 DATQTV
+22 DAALMV
-28 SHINTDT
+28 KNISTDT
-35 RTVAAGALFLALQG
+35 RTVSAGALFLALQG
-49 ERFDAHQFVAQ
+49 ERFDAHDFAAQ
-60 AVAKGAVAAVV
+60 AADKDAVAIVV
-71 SRPLADVTIPQ
+71 SRPLPDVSLPQ

-94 IAAWVRAQLDLQIVA
+94 IAAWVRNQLDLQIVA
-109 ITGSCGKTTLK
+109 ITGSCGKTTVK
-120 EMCAAILQQAA
+120 EMCAAILRQSA

-156 DRYAVV
+156 EHYAVV

-203 AVAKTEIFSGLSDS
+203 AVAKTEIFSGLSET
-217 GTAVIN
+217 GTAIIN

-236 SVRTFSFGVENPK
+236 SVRTLSFGIENPK

-257 TQDEQGIAAFTLIS
+257 EQNEAGIASFMLIC
-271 PLGQID
+271 PLGRIA
-277 IQLPIPGLHNVSNAL
+277 IQLPVPGLHNVSNAL
-292 AAAAVTTSLGLSLAQ
+292 AAAAVTTSLGLSLEQ
-307 VQSGL
+307 VKSGL
-312 ANMLPVKG
+312 MTMVPVKG
-320 RFCVQKLSDD
+320 RFCVQKLSDSV
-330 LTLIDDTYNAS
+330 TVIDDTYNAS

-350 TLAVMPGYRVLAFG
+350 TLSVMPGHRVLVFG
-364 DMGELGADAADLH
+364 DMGELGADAATLH

-384 RLKKLD
+384 KAKKLD
-390 AVFTVG
+390 TVLTIG
-396 ELSRHTAEAAAAS
+396 ELSRNTAEAAS
-409 GQHFANKDSLYQAL
+409 GQHFVNKESLYQAL
-423 QTLMQHQRP
+423 QQLMQQQRP
-432 MTILAKGAR
+432 VTILAKGAR
-441 SARMEEVVAFVKSC
+441 SARMEDVVAFVKSC
-455 EEQAC
+455 EEKTAC

>member
-1 MIPMSL
+1 MSL

-22 DATQTV
+22 DAV
-28 SHINTDT
+28 LMVKNISTDT
-35 RTVAAGALFLALQG
+35 RTVSAGSLFLALQG
-49 ERFDAHQFVAQ
+49 ERFDAHDFAAQ
-60 AVAKGAVAAVV
+60 AADKDAVAIVV
-71 SRPLADVTIPQ
+71 SRPLPDVSLPQ

-94 IAAWVRAQLDLQIVA
+94 IAAWVRNQLDLQIVA
-109 ITGSCGKTTLK
+109 ITGSCGKTTVK
-120 EMCAAILQQAA
+120 EMCAAILRQSA

-156 DRYAVV
+156 ERYAVV

-203 AVAKTEIFSGLSDS
+203 AVAKTEIFSGLSET
-217 GTAVIN
+217 GTAIIN

-236 SVRTFSFGVENPK
+236 SVRTLSFGVENPK

-257 TQDEQGIAAFTLIS
+257 EQNEAGIASFMLIC
-271 PLGQID
+271 PLGRIA
-277 IQLPIPGLHNVSNAL
+277 IQLPVPGLHNVSNAL
-292 AAAAVTTSLGLSLAQ
+292 AAAAVTTSLGLSLEQ
-307 VQSGL
+307 VKSGL
-312 ANMLPVKG
+312 MTMVPVKG
-320 RFCVQKLSDD
+320 RFCVQKLSDSV
-330 LTLIDDTYNAS
+330 TVIDDTYNAS

-350 TLAVMPGYRVLAFG
+350 TLSVMPGHRVLVFG
-364 DMGELGADAADLH
+364 DMGELGADAATLH

-384 RLKKLD
+384 KAKKLD
-390 AVFTVG
+390 TVLTIG
-396 ELSRHTAEAAAAS
+396 ELSRNTAEAAS
-409 GQHFANKDSLYQAL
+409 GQHFVNKESLYQAL
-423 QTLMQHQRP
+423 QQLMQQQRP
-432 MTILAKGAR
+432 VTILAKGAR
-441 SARMEEVVAFVKSC
+441 SARMEDVVAFFKYC
-455 EEQAC
+455 EEKTAC